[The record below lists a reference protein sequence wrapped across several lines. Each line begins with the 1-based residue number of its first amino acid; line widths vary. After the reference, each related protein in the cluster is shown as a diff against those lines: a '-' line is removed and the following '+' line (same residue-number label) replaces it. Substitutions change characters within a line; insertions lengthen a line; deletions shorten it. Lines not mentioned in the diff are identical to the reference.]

1 MTSSSSRLAVAA
13 LCAAALLALCRQVSA
28 YSGPT
33 GMALLQDVD
42 NLPRMNDDVN
52 VFQSSSH
59 DRGGGNYD
67 SGNFVTV
74 QAGEYVMLDTKGP
87 GEIARLWLTN
97 ASPNHRVRVYL
108 DGEATPRIDRTV
120 TELFSGA
127 IYPFVWPLVGNDTV
141 SSGGYYSYVPI
152 PYSNGCKITT
162 TCKDLYYNVQYRSYL
177 SAPGITSYDTCCD
190 PRGAIASWAA
200 LAHRRRGEKLDRNL
214 SVRTGTSADLF
225 DVESGG
231 RLTALRINVK
241 GLDDD
246 SRALKALR
254 NLRLRV
260 YWDDSTSAAIDA
272 PIGPFH
278 CVWFPQSVAK
288 GLFLGS
294 EKRGDFYCYYPMPF
308 ARRARIALAN
318 QSAEDLEVSASLYW
332 LQSAEDA
339 ADLRAGK
346 LGELHTVCRSQ
357 TMKSGDPDY
366 LFADLKGRGIA
377 LGASALMI
385 GAPGAGQ
392 GFLEGDERIYYDGNR
407 KPQLHG
413 TGTEDFFNGGYYF
426 DRGLFTLP
434 LHGYN
439 GRRYEMR
446 DQEAMYR
453 LFLADRI
460 FYRKGFVA
468 GIEHGATNDQ
478 DTDYA
483 SVFYYY
489 AVGPAQKQ
497 KPGAPGGRAAEQ
509 AAVSISG
516 RVTLPDGEPVAGAVV
531 EPRAVNSNGNV
542 AASSLTCP
550 DGTYAVRGL
559 SPAAYNV
566 RVESALT
573 VPRAIYGV
581 SIVDGKPTQLDVE
594 VKSSCAN
601 LVVNGDFADG
611 FENGVARGWKAF
623 HTDNYSGEF
632 RQGDGPVQFIHT
644 PEPVDGDSYLGLWQM
659 VKTIPGQLY
668 AFSAQ
673 CRTLYTGDEENA
685 WDNVMGKLCV
695 HPRGLEQFRSKD
707 IDFVLSPAEHGV
719 WHTVD
724 QKFAMAAGHATLYLA
739 AWRKFPRGGDQA
751 DVEFRNVRFV
761 GPTVPPP
768 APSIARCTWVGNDVG
783 LSWEAEP
790 DAIECWYAIS
800 ATRNEQDIV
809 VPWTRAE
816 GGTATISDSR
826 LSSRG
831 PFYALVKCVNALG
844 VESEIRVERVLK

>member
-392 GFLEGDERIYYDGNR
+392 GFLEGDESLNCTAPARRTSSTADTTSTEVSSPSRSTAITAGATKCETRRRCTGSSSPTGYSTARASLRGSSTERPTTRIRTMRACSTTMLLVRPRSRSRERRVAGR
-407 KPQLHG
+407 PS
-413 TGTEDFFNGGYYF
+413 
-426 DRGLFTLP
+426 R
-434 LHGYN
+434 
-439 GRRYEMR
+439 RRYPYR
-446 DQEAMYR
+446 DA
-453 LFLADRI
+453 
-460 FYRKGFVA
+460 
-468 GIEHGATNDQ
+468 
-478 DTDYA
+478 
-483 SVFYYY
+483 
-489 AVGPAQKQ
+489 
-497 KPGAPGGRAAEQ
+497 
-509 AAVSISG
+509 
-516 RVTLPDGEPVAGAVV
+516 
-531 EPRAVNSNGNV
+531 
-542 AASSLTCP
+542 
-550 DGTYAVRGL
+550 
-559 SPAAYNV
+559 
-566 RVESALT
+566 
-573 VPRAIYGV
+573 
-581 SIVDGKPTQLDVE
+581 
-594 VKSSCAN
+594 
-601 LVVNGDFADG
+601 
-611 FENGVARGWKAF
+611 
-623 HTDNYSGEF
+623 
-632 RQGDGPVQFIHT
+632 
-644 PEPVDGDSYLGLWQM
+644 
-659 VKTIPGQLY
+659 
-668 AFSAQ
+668 
-673 CRTLYTGDEENA
+673 
-685 WDNVMGKLCV
+685 
-695 HPRGLEQFRSKD
+695 
-707 IDFVLSPAEHGV
+707 
-719 WHTVD
+719 
-724 QKFAMAAGHATLYLA
+724 
-739 AWRKFPRGGDQA
+739 
-751 DVEFRNVRFV
+751 
-761 GPTVPPP
+761 
-768 APSIARCTWVGNDVG
+768 
-783 LSWEAEP
+783 
-790 DAIECWYAIS
+790 
-800 ATRNEQDIV
+800 
-809 VPWTRAE
+809 
-816 GGTATISDSR
+816 
-826 LSSRG
+826 
-831 PFYALVKCVNALG
+831 
-844 VESEIRVERVLK
+844 